1 MIDSEPRRH
10 CILVL
15 DTSESMGASGIA
27 GLRALALQVCQSLAP
42 GDFLSIVLFSSQARI
57 VLPPSPAGPL
67 LTAHVLHAAP
77 AWQAAG
83 NTNLESGWLAAI
95 ACHRALPSPDTR
107 VLVTLD
113 GRANEGAASP
123 DELHQLGQLASGARV
138 AIFGLGLL
146 CSLPQMDALA
156 AGARGEV
163 IRVLLPAQLPAAA
176 SRWLNPAPFVRAC
189 TSGRCG

>member
-1 MIDSEPRRH
+1 MTESEHRRH

-27 GLRALALQVCQSLAP
+27 GLRALALQVCRSLAP

-67 LTAHVLHAAP
+67 LTAHVLRVAP

-95 ACHRALPSPDTR
+95 ACHRALPALETR
-107 VLVTLD
+107 FLITLD
-113 GRANEGAASP
+113 GRANEGAATP
-123 DELHQLGQLASGARV
+123 DELHHLGQLAAGARV

-146 CSLPQMDALA
+146 CSLPQMHSFA
-156 AGARGEV
+156 AGACGEV

-176 SRWLNPAPFVRAC
+176 FRWLTPAPSARAC